1 MARKSV
7 IAGEYIIEI
16 ADNGHVDVLRVYSN
30 AIEAMRDIAKEKNF
44 PVDEKWNTQDFGRK
58 LVKEFGDGKE
68 AHFGD
73 VVVKRLPTQKIEIY
87 KECGH
92 GNVRKELCLISEKMG
107 FPYEK
112 SWNTQ
117 TLGSKLVDYL
127 LEHKEKADKVLQTPR
142 GSRTSDAAAAD
153 PSSSVIKVTVDREKS
168 ETLDLSVTATGEV
181 TIEGVEE
188 PMQADGKSHKYT
200 LTADEVVIRGAVTNF
215 RCGSWSTGVT
225 HLDLS
230 GCPTLTSLDCRGLLV
245 EELDLSKCVNL
256 TELSLESCDELASL
270 DLSKLVNL
278 TKLSLK
284 SCDQLP
290 SLDLSKLVNLTEL
303 SLDPF
308 DKFTSLD
315 LSKFVNL
322 TKLSLSSCGQL
333 ASLDLS
339 KLVNLTDLSLS
350 SCDQLTSLDLTKCV
364 NLTRLYL
371 DPNSSFFGEPDV
383 QLTSLDL
390 SKLVNLTDLSI
401 NTCDKLTSL
410 DLSKL
415 VNLTDLSISSCDQLT
430 SLDLSKLVNLTK
442 LSIESCSQLTSL
454 DLSKLVNLTKLSLWS
469 CSQLPNLDLSKCV
482 KLTDFDCRGFELLPS
497 LDLSQCVNLTD
508 ISLGESS
515 QLTSLDLSK
524 LVNLTSVRF
533 WSCDRLASVD
543 LSGSKELNSLNVSY
557 CDSLEIIRCHTEA
570 VPNLNLKAIK
580 LPTVKEEGD
589 VTLLMSKK
597 FAEKGQADSSSP
609 VIKLTVD
616 REKKNTLRLT
626 VIAPGEVTIEGVA
639 EPFYAYDGSYD
650 YTLTADEVVIRG
662 AVTDFKCGALFTG
675 VTHLDLSGCPTLTSI
690 DCKGLLVEELDFS
703 KLVNLTKL
711 SIRRC
716 KQLVSLDFSGSK
728 QLSSLEV
735 SGCDSLEIIRCHTE
749 AVPNLDLDCIE
760 LPTVKEEGNVTLIMS
775 EEYAEKEQADSQEIT
790 EVIQADPDD
799 CPYELMIYTD
809 GMPIRA
815 TEFFTFDERTDEV
828 DEIEEL
834 IKSGNKMT
842 LWGNYYGEGKLFAIL
857 DLWGDDQGVGY
868 KVTDEDENVVS
879 EGHLDIPEDAVCDF
893 GYIDSYITKE
903 NHPKYIL
910 IRREYRRGSTSYY
923 KIPRDLNLQKCTFPS
938 IRAFESFSL
947 INLDWEGD
955 TMTGIEYGIRCDN
968 VEYLSF
974 YSEFDDG
981 DSDFA
986 LYEYD
991 EDKGRYMEVATTI
1004 CDEE

>member
-16 ADNGHVDVLRVYSN
+16 ADSGHVDVLRVPSN
-30 AIEAMRDIAKEKNF
+30 AKGAMREIAEKMGF
-44 PVDEKWNTQDFGRK
+44 PYEESWNTQNFGSR
-58 LVKEFGDGKE
+58 LVNEFGDGKE

-73 VVVKRLPTQKIEIY
+73 VVVKRLPTGQIEIH

-92 GNVRKELCLISEKMG
+92 GNVKEELRTISKEMG
-107 FPYEK
+107 FPYDE

-127 LEHKEKADKVLQTPR
+127 LENKEKADKVLQTPR
-142 GSRTSDAAAAD
+142 RSRTLGVVVTD
-153 PSSSVIKVTVDREKS
+153 PSSSVIKVTVDREKK

-322 TKLSLSSCGQL
+322 MKLSLDSCGQL

-371 DPNSSFFGEPDV
+371 DPNSSFFGDPDV

-390 SKLVNLTDLSI
+390 SKLVNLTNLSI
-401 NTCDKLTSL
+401 SSCDKLTSL

-415 VNLTDLSISSCDQLT
+415 VNLTDLSISSCD
-430 SLDLSKLVNLTK
+430 
-442 LSIESCSQLTSL
+442 QLTSL

-508 ISLGESS
+508 ISLGESP

-524 LVNLTSVRF
+524 LVSLTSVRF

-543 LSGSKELNSLNVSY
+543 LSGSKELNSLNVSS

-580 LPTVKEEGD
+580 LPTVKEEG
-589 VTLLMSKK
+589 
-597 FAEKGQADSSSP
+597 
-609 VIKLTVD
+609 
-616 REKKNTLRLT
+616 
-626 VIAPGEVTIEGVA
+626 
-639 EPFYAYDGSYD
+639 
-650 YTLTADEVVIRG
+650 
-662 AVTDFKCGALFTG
+662 
-675 VTHLDLSGCPTLTSI
+675 
-690 DCKGLLVEELDFS
+690 
-703 KLVNLTKL
+703 
-711 SIRRC
+711 
-716 KQLVSLDFSGSK
+716 
-728 QLSSLEV
+728 
-735 SGCDSLEIIRCHTE
+735 
-749 AVPNLDLDCIE
+749 
-760 LPTVKEEGNVTLIMS
+760 NVTLIMS
-775 EEYAEKEQADSQEIT
+775 EEYAEKGQADSQEII

-809 GMPIRA
+809 GKPIRA
-815 TEFFTFDERTDEV
+815 TEIFTFDERTDEV

-834 IKSGNKMT
+834 IKSGNTMD
-842 LWGNYYGEGKLFAIL
+842 LWENYYGDGNLFAIL
-857 DLWGDDQGVGY
+857 DLWGGDEGLYY
-868 KVTDEDENVVS
+868 KVTDEDKNVVS
-879 EGHLDIPEDAVCDF
+879 EGDLEIPEDAVCDF
-893 GYIDSYITKE
+893 GNVKPLITEE

-923 KIPRDLNLQKCTFPS
+923 KIPKDLDLQKCTFPS
-938 IRAFESFSL
+938 IRPFESFSL
-947 INLDWEGD
+947 IYLNWEGD
-955 TMTGIEYGIRCDN
+955 TMTGIEYGFRCDG
-968 VEYLSF
+968 VEYSPF

-981 DSDFA
+981 NSDFA
-986 LYEYD
+986 LYEYN

-1004 CDEE
+1004 WDEE

>member
-16 ADNGHVDVLRVYSN
+16 ADNGSVEVMRVPSN
-30 AIEAMRDIAKEKNF
+30 LYQTMLGIAKEKDF
-44 PVDEKWNTQDFGRK
+44 PVDEKWNTQDLGRR

-73 VVVKRLPTQKIEIY
+73 VVVKRLPTQQIEIY

-92 GNVRKELCLISEKMG
+92 GNVKKELRAISKEMG
-107 FPYEK
+107 FPYDE

-117 TLGSKLVDYL
+117 TFGSKLVDYL
-127 LEHKEKADKVLQTPR
+127 LEHKERADKVLQTPR

-153 PSSSVIKVTVDREKS
+153 PSSSVIKLTVDREK
-168 ETLDLSVTATGEV
+168 ENTLDLSVTATGEV

-188 PMQADGKSHKYT
+188 PMQADGKSHEYT
-200 LTADEVVIRGAVTNF
+200 LTADEVVIRGAVTDF

-256 TELSLESCDELASL
+256 TELSLESCDELA
-270 DLSKLVNL
+270 
-278 TKLSLK
+278 
-284 SCDQLP
+284 

-383 QLTSLDL
+383 QLTSLNL
-390 SKLVNLTDLSI
+390 SKLVNLTSLSI
-401 NTCDKLTSL
+401 SSCDKLTSL

-442 LSIESCSQLTSL
+442 LSISSSDQLTSL

-515 QLTSLDLSK
+515 QLTSLNLSK

-543 LSGSKELNSLNVSY
+543 LSGSKELNSLNVSS

-589 VTLLMSKK
+589 VTLLMSEEY
-597 FAEKGQADSSSP
+597 AEKGQADS
-609 VIKLTVD
+609 
-616 REKKNTLRLT
+616 
-626 VIAPGEVTIEGVA
+626 
-639 EPFYAYDGSYD
+639 
-650 YTLTADEVVIRG
+650 
-662 AVTDFKCGALFTG
+662 
-675 VTHLDLSGCPTLTSI
+675 
-690 DCKGLLVEELDFS
+690 
-703 KLVNLTKL
+703 
-711 SIRRC
+711 
-716 KQLVSLDFSGSK
+716 
-728 QLSSLEV
+728 
-735 SGCDSLEIIRCHTE
+735 
-749 AVPNLDLDCIE
+749 
-760 LPTVKEEGNVTLIMS
+760 
-775 EEYAEKEQADSQEIT
+775 QEST
-790 EVIQADPDD
+790 EVRQANPDD
-799 CPYELMIYTD
+799 CPYELMLYSKR
-809 GMPIRA
+809 PIRA
-815 TEFFTFDERTDEV
+815 TEIFTFDERTDEV

-1004 CDEE
+1004 WDEE

>member
-1 MARKSV
+1 MAKKSV

-30 AIEAMRDIAKEKNF
+30 LRGTMCDIAEKKDF
-44 PVDEKWNTQDFGRK
+44 PVDKKWNTQDLGHK

-73 VVVKRLPTQKIEIY
+73 VVVKRLPTQQIEIY
-87 KECGH
+87 KECR
-92 GNVRKELCLISEKMG
+92 NVIAELRMISDKMD
-107 FPYEK
+107 FPYDE

-117 TLGSKLVDYL
+117 TFGSKLVDYL
-127 LEHKEKADKVLQTPR
+127 LENKEKADKILKTPR
-142 GSRTSDAAAAD
+142 ASRTSDAAAAD
-153 PSSSVIKVTVDREKS
+153 PSSSVIKLTVDREKK
-168 ETLDLSVTATGEV
+168 ETVSLTVIATGEV
-181 TIEGVEE
+181 SIEGVAE
-188 PMQADGKSHKYT
+188 PMQADGKSHNYT
-200 LTADEVVIRGAVTNF
+200 LTADEVVIRGAVTDF
-215 RCGSWSTGVT
+215 QCGSWSTTCVT

-230 GCPTLTSLDCRGLLV
+230 GCPTLTSLDCQGLLV
-245 EELDLSKCVNL
+245 EE
-256 TELSLESCDELASL
+256 L

-278 TKLSLK
+278 TKLSIER
-284 SCDQLP
+284 CNQLP
-290 SLDLSKLVNLTEL
+290 SLDLTKLVNLTEL

-383 QLTSLDL
+383 QLTSLNL
-390 SKLVNLTDLSI
+390 SKLVNLTSLSI
-401 NTCDKLTSL
+401 SSCDKLTSL

-442 LSIESCSQLTSL
+442 LSISSSDQLTSL

-543 LSGSKELNSLNVSY
+543 LSGSKELNSLNVSS

-589 VTLLMSKK
+589 VTLLMSEEY
-597 FAEKGQADSSSP
+597 AEKGQADS
-609 VIKLTVD
+609 
-616 REKKNTLRLT
+616 
-626 VIAPGEVTIEGVA
+626 
-639 EPFYAYDGSYD
+639 
-650 YTLTADEVVIRG
+650 
-662 AVTDFKCGALFTG
+662 
-675 VTHLDLSGCPTLTSI
+675 
-690 DCKGLLVEELDFS
+690 
-703 KLVNLTKL
+703 
-711 SIRRC
+711 
-716 KQLVSLDFSGSK
+716 
-728 QLSSLEV
+728 
-735 SGCDSLEIIRCHTE
+735 
-749 AVPNLDLDCIE
+749 
-760 LPTVKEEGNVTLIMS
+760 
-775 EEYAEKEQADSQEIT
+775 QEST
-790 EVIQADPDD
+790 EVRQANPDD
-799 CPYELMIYTD
+799 CPYELMLYSKR
-809 GMPIRA
+809 PIRA
-815 TEFFTFDERTDEV
+815 TEIFTFDERTDDV

-834 IKSGNKMT
+834 IKSGDTMD
-842 LWGNYYGEGKLFAIL
+842 LWENYYGDGKLFAIL
-857 DLWGDDQGVGY
+857 DLWGGDEGLYY
-868 KVTDEDENVVS
+868 KVTDEDKNVVS
-879 EGHLDIPEDAVCDF
+879 EGDLEILEDAVCDF
-893 GYIDSYITKE
+893 GNVKPLITEE

-910 IRREYRRGSTSYY
+910 IRREYRRGATSYY
-923 KIPRDLNLQKCTFPS
+923 KIPKDLDLKECTFPS
-938 IRAFESFSL
+938 IRPFESFSL
-947 INLDWEGD
+947 IYLNWEGD
-955 TMTGIEYGIRCDN
+955 TMTGIEYGFRCDG
-968 VEYLSF
+968 VEYSPT

-981 DSDFA
+981 NSDFA

-1004 CDEE
+1004 WDEE

>member
-30 AIEAMRDIAKEKNF
+30 LYQTMRTLAKSKGF
-44 PVDEKWNTQDFGRK
+44 SVDEKWNTQDLGRK
-58 LVKEFGDGKE
+58 LVKEFGDGE
-68 AHFGD
+68 MAHFGD
-73 VVVKRLPTQKIEIY
+73 VVVKRLPTQQIEIY
-87 KECGH
+87 EECR
-92 GNVRKELCLISEKMG
+92 NVIAELRTISDKMG
-107 FPYEK
+107 FPYEE

-117 TLGSKLVDYL
+117 TFGSKLVDYL
-127 LEHKEKADKVLQTPR
+127 LENKEKADKVLQTKR
-142 GSRTSDAAAAD
+142 GSRTSDAAVAD
-153 PSSSVIKVTVDREKS
+153 PSSSVIKLIVDREKS
-168 ETLDLSVTATGEV
+168 ETIDLTVTATGEV
-181 TIEGVEE
+181 SIEGVEE
-188 PMQADGKSHKYT
+188 PLQADGESHEYT
-200 LTADEVVIRGAVTNF
+200 LTADEVVIRGAVTDF

-322 TKLSLSSCGQL
+322 MKLSLDSCGQL

-371 DPNSSFFGEPDV
+371 DPNSSFFGDPDV

-390 SKLVNLTDLSI
+390 SKLVNLTNLSI
-401 NTCDKLTSL
+401 SSCDKLTSL

-442 LSIESCSQLTSL
+442 LSISSCDQLTSL

-508 ISLGESS
+508 ISLGESP

-533 WSCDRLASVD
+533 WSCKRLASVD
-543 LSGSKELNSLNVSY
+543 LSGSKELNSLNVSS

-580 LPTVKEEGD
+580 LPTVKEEG
-589 VTLLMSKK
+589 
-597 FAEKGQADSSSP
+597 
-609 VIKLTVD
+609 
-616 REKKNTLRLT
+616 
-626 VIAPGEVTIEGVA
+626 
-639 EPFYAYDGSYD
+639 
-650 YTLTADEVVIRG
+650 
-662 AVTDFKCGALFTG
+662 
-675 VTHLDLSGCPTLTSI
+675 
-690 DCKGLLVEELDFS
+690 
-703 KLVNLTKL
+703 
-711 SIRRC
+711 
-716 KQLVSLDFSGSK
+716 
-728 QLSSLEV
+728 
-735 SGCDSLEIIRCHTE
+735 
-749 AVPNLDLDCIE
+749 
-760 LPTVKEEGNVTLIMS
+760 NVTLIMS
-775 EEYAEKEQADSQEIT
+775 EEYAEKGQADSQEIT

-799 CPYELMIYTD
+799 CPYELMIYSKR
-809 GMPIRA
+809 PIRA
-815 TEFFTFDERTDEV
+815 TEIFTFDERTDEV
-828 DEIEEL
+828 DQIEEL
-834 IKSGNKMT
+834 IKSGDTME
-842 LWGNYYGEGKLFAIL
+842 LWENYYGEGKLFAIL
-857 DLWGDDQGVGY
+857 DLWGGDEGLFY
-868 KVTDEDENVVS
+868 EVTDEDKIVV
-879 EGHLDIPEDAVCDF
+879 EGGSIEIPEDAVCDF
-893 GYIDSYITKE
+893 GNVKPFITEE

-910 IRREYRRGSTSYY
+910 IRREYRRGATSYY
-923 KIPRDLNLQKCTFPS
+923 KIPKDLDLEKCTFPS

-947 INLDWEGD
+947 IYLNWEGD
-955 TMTGIEYGIRCDN
+955 TMTGIEYGFRCDG
-968 VEYLSF
+968 VEYSPF

-981 DSDFA
+981 ESDFA

-1004 CDEE
+1004 WDEE

>member
-30 AIEAMRDIAKEKNF
+30 LYQTMRTLAKSKGF
-44 PVDEKWNTQDFGRK
+44 SVDEKWNTQDLGRK
-58 LVKEFGDGKE
+58 LVKEFGDGE
-68 AHFGD
+68 MAHFGD
-73 VVVKRLPTQKIEIY
+73 VVVKRLPTQQIEIY
-87 KECGH
+87 EECR
-92 GNVRKELCLISEKMG
+92 NVIAELRTISDKMG
-107 FPYEK
+107 FPYEE

-117 TLGSKLVDYL
+117 TFGSKLVDFL
-127 LEHKEKADKVLQTPR
+127 LEHKEKADKVLQTKR
-142 GSRTSDAAAAD
+142 GSRTSDVAAAD
-153 PSSSVIKVTVDREKS
+153 PSSSVIKLTVDREKK
-168 ETLDLSVTATGEV
+168 ETIALSVTATGEV
-181 TIEGVEE
+181 TIEGVKE
-188 PMQADGKSHKYT
+188 PLQADGKSHEYT

-245 EELDLSKCVNL
+245 EELDLSK
-256 TELSLESCDELASL
+256 
-270 DLSKLVNL
+270 LVNL

-284 SCDQLP
+284 SCDELV

-390 SKLVNLTDLSI
+390 SKLVNLTSLSI
-401 NTCDKLTSL
+401 SSCDKLTSL

-415 VNLTDLSISSCDQLT
+415 VNLTDLSISSCDQLA

-442 LSIESCSQLTSL
+442 LYIQRCEQLPSL
-454 DLSKLVNLTKLSLWS
+454 DLSKLVNLTDLSLWS

-543 LSGSKELNSLNVSY
+543 LSGSKELNSLNVSS

-589 VTLLMSKK
+589 VTL
-597 FAEKGQADSSSP
+597 
-609 VIKLTVD
+609 
-616 REKKNTLRLT
+616 
-626 VIAPGEVTIEGVA
+626 
-639 EPFYAYDGSYD
+639 
-650 YTLTADEVVIRG
+650 
-662 AVTDFKCGALFTG
+662 
-675 VTHLDLSGCPTLTSI
+675 
-690 DCKGLLVEELDFS
+690 
-703 KLVNLTKL
+703 
-711 SIRRC
+711 
-716 KQLVSLDFSGSK
+716 
-728 QLSSLEV
+728 
-735 SGCDSLEIIRCHTE
+735 
-749 AVPNLDLDCIE
+749 
-760 LPTVKEEGNVTLIMS
+760 IMS
-775 EEYAEKEQADSQEIT
+775 EEYAEKGQADAQEST
-790 EVIQADPDD
+790 EVRQANPDD
-799 CPYELMIYTD
+799 CPYELMLYSKR
-809 GMPIRA
+809 PIRA

-828 DEIEEL
+828 DQIEEL
-834 IKSGNKMT
+834 IKSGDTMD
-842 LWGNYYGEGKLFAIL
+842 LWENYYGEGKLFAIL
-857 DLWGDDQGVGY
+857 DLWGGDEGLFY
-868 KVTDEDENVVS
+868 EVTDEDKIVV
-879 EGHLDIPEDAVCDF
+879 EGGSIEIPEDAVCDF
-893 GYIDSYITKE
+893 GNVKPFITEE

-910 IRREYRRGSTSYY
+910 IRREYRRGATSYY
-923 KIPRDLNLQKCTFPS
+923 KIPKDLDLQKCTFPS

-947 INLDWEGD
+947 I
-955 TMTGIEYGIRCDN
+955 
-968 VEYLSF
+968 YLN
-974 YSEFDDG
+974 
-981 DSDFA
+981 
-986 LYEYD
+986 
-991 EDKGRYMEVATTI
+991 
-1004 CDEE
+1004 